1 MLKSLFLLVVFQS
14 SLTHM
19 IGQTSPRSCREH
31 YSKEL
36 EETPRSSLVHFRLAE
51 CFSQRKDRVSAANE
65 YRAALTGNLQPS
77 WVTVWS
83 HLNLG
88 KIFDATGQRERA
100 LNEYRLAA
108 QTKDNTRGAQEE
120 VEKYRQAP
128 YKEP

>member
-1 MLKSLFLLVVFQS
+1 MLKSLFLFVILQS
-14 SLTHM
+14 SLTQM
-19 IGQTSPRSCREH
+19 IGQDSPRGCRER

-65 YRAALTGNLQPS
+65 YRTALTGDLQPS

-83 HLNLG
+83 HVNLG

-100 LNEYRLAA
+100 RNEYRLAA
-108 QTKDNTRGAQEE
+108 QTKDNTGGAQQE
-120 VEKYRQAP
+120 VERYRQSP